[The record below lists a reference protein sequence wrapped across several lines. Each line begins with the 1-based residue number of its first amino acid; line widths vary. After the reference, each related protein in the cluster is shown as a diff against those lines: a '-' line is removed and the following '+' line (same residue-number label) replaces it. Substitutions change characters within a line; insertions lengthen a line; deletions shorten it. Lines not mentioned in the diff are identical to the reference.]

1 MFRRPVTG
9 VNRHDGALSERP
21 ERCLRRRRA
30 GAGYLLYL
38 VPPLAGRRA
47 PGRDITV
54 RVAGQSEDIEP
65 EREPVAKIRKDVAL
79 RYHSEGRPGKIEVIP
94 TKPCATQRDL
104 SLAYTPGVAE
114 PCREIALDKEAV
126 YRYTARGNLVAV
138 VSNGTA
144 VLGLGNIGPEASK
157 PVMEGKGVLFK
168 RFADIEVFDIEIDAP
183 DPQDVIRFCEM
194 LAPTVG
200 GINLED
206 IKAPECFEIEDTLKE
221 RLDIPVFHDDQHG
234 TAIISGAAL
243 INALEIVGKKIE
255 DVKVVFSGAG
265 ASAIATANHYV
276 RLGANPKNL
285 WFVDSKGVIST
296 RRDNLTPHKAMYAQD
311 TDLETLAEAA
321 VGADVLVGLSVGGMF
336 TREMIKSMAA
346 DPIVFAMANPD
357 PEILPEDALA
367 ARDDVIMAT
376 GRSDYPN
383 QVNNVLGFPFIFRG
397 ALDVH
402 ATSINDE
409 MFLAA
414 THALAALAK
423 EDVPESVA
431 DAYEGKRLH
440 FGREYLIPTPF
451 DHRVLISEAS
461 AVAEAAMR
469 TGVARRHIDIE
480 EYRHQLEARL
490 GPARELMRTI
500 IDTAQRTPK
509 RIVLP
514 EGELD
519 TAIRAS
525 HAIVEE
531 RLGTPILLGDPEA
544 IRAVAKRE
552 EVDLHGVELLDPAES
567 DRLPDYAE
575 HFFQRRKRKGVT
587 RDSALVKMKDPLYFG
602 AMMVES
608 GDADTFIAGANMSY
622 PEALRPALQT
632 VGMQPGVNSVAS
644 LFMLVFQH
652 RLYFFADT
660 TVSIDPT
667 SEDMAETAI
676 LTADFVRRLSISP
689 RVAMISFS
697 NFGSARHAESL
708 KVRRAVEIVKDLRP
722 DITVDGEMQADT
734 AVVEEILHDRY
745 PFAELKQSAN
755 VLVFP
760 NLTAANASYKL
771 LSRLGGAVAIGPV
784 LLGTAKPVHLLQRGA
799 TVQDIANLAAISVVD
814 AAQRGRESEVARTLD
829 PELAGV

>member
-1 MFRRPVTG
+1 MRT
-9 VNRHDGALSERP
+9 
-21 ERCLRRRRA
+21 
-30 GAGYLLYL
+30 
-38 VPPLAGRRA
+38 
-47 PGRDITV
+47 
-54 RVAGQSEDIEP
+54 IEL
-65 EREPVAKIRKDVAL
+65 EREPVAKIRKEVAL

-114 PCREIALDKEAV
+114 PCREIEKDTEAV

-183 DPQDVIRFCEM
+183 DPADVIRFCEM

-206 IKAPECFEIEDTLKE
+206 IKAPECFEIEETLKE

-243 INALEIVGKKIE
+243 INALELAGKKIDE
-255 DVKVVFSGAG
+255 VKVVFSGAG

-276 RLGANPKNL
+276 RLGADPKNL
-285 WFVDSKGVIST
+285 WFADSKGVIST
-296 RRDNLTPHKAMYAQD
+296 KRDNLTPTKARYAQD

-336 TREMIKSMAA
+336 TQEMVKSMAA

-367 ARDDVIMAT
+367 VRDDVIMAT

-397 ALDVH
+397 ALDVR

-414 THALAALAK
+414 TYALAELAK

-431 DAYEGKRLH
+431 AAYEGKRLH

-451 DHRVLISEAS
+451 DHRVLIREAS

-469 TGVARRHIDIE
+469 TGVARNPIDIE
-480 EYRHQLEARL
+480 EYKHQLEARL
-490 GPARELMRTI
+490 GPARELMRSI
-500 IDTAQRTPK
+500 MDTAQQTPK

-514 EGELD
+514 EGELEVVV
-519 TAIRAS
+519 RAS
-525 HAIVEE
+525 HSIVEE
-531 RLGTPILLGDPEA
+531 RLGTPILLGDPDV
-544 IRAVAKRE
+544 IREVAERE
-552 EVDLHGVELLDPAES
+552 EVDLTGVEMLDPRKG
-567 DRLPDYAE
+567 DRREAYARMLFE
-575 HFFQRRKRKGVT
+575 RRKRKGIT
-587 RDSALVKMKDPLYFG
+587 ADNAQRKMQDPLYFG
-602 AMMVES
+602 AMMVDS
-608 GDADTFIAGANMSY
+608 GDADTLVAGANMSY
-622 PEALRPALQT
+622 PNALRPALH
-632 VGMQPGVNSVAS
+632 VIGMEKGVKSVAG
-644 LFMLVFQH
+644 LFMLVFQKQ
-652 RLYFFADT
+652 LYFFADT

-667 SEDMAETAI
+667 PEDLAETAI
-676 LTADFVRRLSISP
+676 LTADFVRRLSINP
-689 RVAMISFS
+689 RVGMISFS
-697 NFGSARHAESL
+697 NFGSARHPESE
-708 KVRRAVEIVKDLRP
+708 KVRKAVEIVKDLRP
-722 DITVDGEMQADT
+722 DITIDGEMQADT
-734 AVVEEILHDRY
+734 AVVQDILKTRY
-745 PFAELKQSAN
+745 PFSDLKRPAN

-771 LSRLGGAVAIGPV
+771 LTRLGGATAIGPV
-784 LLGTAKPVHLLQRGA
+784 LLGMAKPVHLLQRGA
-799 TVQDIANLAAISVVD
+799 TVEDITNLAAISVVD
-814 AAQRGRESEVARTLD
+814 AAHRGHEAEVVASRALESEPATV
-829 PELAGV
+829 

>member
-1 MFRRPVTG
+1 M
-9 VNRHDGALSERP
+9 
-21 ERCLRRRRA
+21 
-30 GAGYLLYL
+30 
-38 VPPLAGRRA
+38 
-47 PGRDITV
+47 
-54 RVAGQSEDIEP
+54 
-65 EREPVAKIRKDVAL
+65 AKIRKETAL

-94 TKPCATQRDL
+94 TKPCVTQRDL

-114 PCREIALDKEAV
+114 PCREIEKDVEAV

-168 RFADIEVFDIEIDAP
+168 RFADVDVFDIEIDAS
-183 DPQDVIRFCEM
+183 DPKDVIRFCEM

-243 INALEIVGKKIE
+243 INALELVDKNIE

-265 ASAIATANHYV
+265 ASAHATANHYV

-296 RRDNLTPHKAMYAQD
+296 KRDNLTPHKAKYAQD

-321 VGADVLVGLSVGGMF
+321 VGADVLVGLSVGGLF
-336 TREMIKSMAA
+336 TPEMIKSMA
-346 DPIVFAMANPD
+346 DNPIVFAMANPD
-357 PEILPEDALA
+357 PEILPEDAHA
-367 ARDDVIMAT
+367 VRDDLIMAT

-397 ALDVH
+397 ALDVQ

-414 THALAALAK
+414 TYALAALAK
-423 EDVPESVA
+423 EDVPESVSA
-431 DAYEGKRLH
+431 AYEGKRLH

-451 DHRVLISEAS
+451 DHRVLLSEAS

-469 TGVARRHIDIE
+469 TGVARRHIDLE
-480 EYRHQLEARL
+480 EYKHQLEARL
-490 GPARELMRTI
+490 GPDRELMRTI
-500 IDTAQRTPK
+500 LDMAQQTPK

-519 TAIRAS
+519 TVIRAS

-531 RLGTPILLGDPEA
+531 KLGTPILLGDPEV
-544 IRAVAKRE
+544 IREVAERE
-552 EVDLHGVELLDPAES
+552 EVDLDGVELLDPRRF
-567 DRLPDYAE
+567 DRLDDYAQRL
-575 HFFQRRKRKGVT
+575 FARRKRKGVT
-587 RDSALVKMKDPLYFG
+587 QDSALRKMKDPLYFG

-608 GDADTFIAGANMSY
+608 GDADTLIAGANLSY
-622 PEALRPALQT
+622 PNALRPALQT
-632 VGMQPGVNSVAS
+632 IGMQPGVKSVAG
-644 LFMLVFQH
+644 LFMLVFKDQ
-652 RLYFFADT
+652 LYFFSDT

-667 SEDMAETAI
+667 PEDLAETAI
-676 LTADFVRRLSISP
+676 LTADFVRRLSINP

-697 NFGSARHAESL
+697 NFGSAPHPESL
-708 KVRRAVEIVKDLRP
+708 KVKRAVELVRELRP
-722 DITVDGEMQADT
+722 DITIDGEMQADT
-734 AVVEEILHDRY
+734 AVVEGILKTRY
-745 PFAELKQSAN
+745 PFSELKRPAN

-784 LLGTAKPVHLLQRGA
+784 LLGMAKPIHLLQRGA
-799 TVQDIANLAAISVVD
+799 TVEDITNLAAISIVD
-814 AAQRGRESEVARTLD
+814 AAHRGREAEV
-829 PELAGV
+829 EEG

>member
-1 MFRRPVTG
+1 MRT
-9 VNRHDGALSERP
+9 
-21 ERCLRRRRA
+21 
-30 GAGYLLYL
+30 
-38 VPPLAGRRA
+38 
-47 PGRDITV
+47 
-54 RVAGQSEDIEP
+54 IEP
-65 EREPVAKIRKDVAL
+65 ERESVAKIRKEVAL
-79 RYHSEGRPGKIEVIP
+79 RYHSEGRPGKIEVVA

-114 PCREIALDKEAV
+114 PCREIEKDTEAV

-183 DPQDVIRFCEM
+183 DPADVIRFCEM

-243 INALEIVGKKIE
+243 INALELAGKKIDE
-255 DVKVVFSGAG
+255 VKVVFSGAG

-285 WFVDSKGVIST
+285 WFADSKGVIST
-296 RRDNLTPHKAMYAQD
+296 KRDNLTPTKAKYAQD
-311 TDLETLAEAA
+311 TDLETLAEVA

-336 TREMIKSMAA
+336 TPEMVKSMAN

-367 ARDDVIMAT
+367 VRDDVIMAT

-397 ALDVH
+397 ALDVR
-402 ATSINDE
+402 ATHINDE

-414 THALAALAK
+414 TYALAALAK

-431 DAYEGKRLH
+431 AAYGGKRLH

-451 DHRVLISEAS
+451 DHRVLIREAS

-469 TGVARRHIDIE
+469 TGVARNPVDIE
-480 EYRHQLEARL
+480 DYKYQLEARL
-490 GPARELMRTI
+490 GPARELMRSI
-500 IDTAQRTPK
+500 IDTAQQTPK

-514 EGELD
+514 EGELE
-519 TAIRAS
+519 TVVRAS

-531 RLGTPILLGDPEA
+531 RVGTPILLGDPDV
-544 IRAVAKRE
+544 IREVAERE
-552 EVDLHGVELLDPAES
+552 EVDLEGVEILDPAS
-567 DRLPDYAE
+567 FDRLDAYARRLFE
-575 HFFQRRKRKGVT
+575 RRKRKGIT
-587 RDSALVKMKDPLYFG
+587 QDSARRKMRDPLYFG
-602 AMMVES
+602 AMMVDA
-608 GDADTFIAGANMSY
+608 GDADTLVAGANLSY
-622 PEALRPALQT
+622 PNALRPALQ
-632 VGMQPGVNSVAS
+632 VIGMEPGVKSVAG
-644 LFMLVFQH
+644 LFMLVFQKQ
-652 RLYFFADT
+652 LYFFSDT

-667 SEDMAETAI
+667 AEDMAETAI
-676 LTADFVRRLSISP
+676 LTADFVRRLSINP

-697 NFGSARHAESL
+697 NFGSARHPESE
-708 KVRRAVEIVKDLRP
+708 KVRKAAGIVKDLRP
-722 DITVDGEMQADT
+722 DITIDGEMQADT
-734 AVVEEILHDRY
+734 AVVEDILKTRY
-745 PFAELKQSAN
+745 PFSDLKRPAN

-771 LSRLGGAVAIGPV
+771 LTRLGGATAIGPV
-784 LLGTAKPVHLLQRGA
+784 LLGMAKPVHVLQRGA
-799 TVQDIANLAAISVVD
+799 TVEAITNLAAISVVD
-814 AAQRGRESEVARTLD
+814 AAHRGRETEVVRVAEIE
-829 PELAGV
+829 PVVV